1 MSLLVSFPTLL
12 ALGALS
18 LTLLY
23 LVYRAALHRPI
34 PGIPYNKETAGT
46 ILGDL
51 PEFLNYVKEND
62 GQAVNWWHMQLEKH
76 DSPIIQL
83 FLRPFGRPT
92 VIVADFREAQDV
104 LLRRSKEF
112 DRSKAFNNAFSGVL
126 PHHHISQKTTEKV
139 KAQKRLLADTMS
151 ASFLNE
157 ASHNNVAAPHI
168 HEATLDLVR
177 LWNLKADLAK
187 DHPFEAHEDIAHTT
201 LDAIWVVVLGSTAD
215 TISTQADMLETISG
229 MQLPAGGDVPVVFP
243 KAPHPPAFDA
253 VLTLAESVTP
263 LISSPAPKLHHWFLR
278 QGKSYKDAKWYK
290 DQEIETMM
298 KAAIDKFSEDQV
310 DALEKQGKDRSAID
324 HMIRREL
331 LASRKEGRSP
341 QYDTPAAKD
350 ELFGFLIA
358 GHETTATTTAWAV
371 KLLSDNQQAQ
381 SKLREVLRSTYTD
394 AAVQRRQPTAREIAT
409 LHHPY
414 IDAILEEILRC
425 GGTIAVV
432 SRCAMVDTD
441 VFGIRIPKGHDLNF
455 VTHASY
461 VAPPVGIVEEHTR
474 SPSSQASK
482 DKTGV
487 WEVSDIS
494 VFKPERWLRPTGEKG
509 EVEFQKNAGPTL
521 QFGAGIRGCFGRR
534 LAYIELRM
542 LIVLIIWNFE
552 FLPVPDK
559 LGTYLAIDKI
569 THQPQKCYLR
579 LKKAGW

>member
-1 MSLLVSFPTLL
+1 MSLLVFSPTLL
-12 ALGALS
+12 ALAALS

-51 PEFLNYVKEND
+51 PEFLNYVKENN
-62 GQAVNWWHMQLEKH
+62 GQAVNWWHKQVEKH

-92 VIVADFREAQDV
+92 IIVADFREAQDV

-112 DRSKAFNNAFSGVL
+112 DRSKAFDNAFSGVL

-157 ASHNNVAAPHI
+157 ASHNNVAAPRI

-187 DHPFEAHEDIAHTT
+187 DHLFEAHEDIAHTT
-201 LDAIWVVVLGSTAD
+201 LDAIWVVVLGSTAN
-215 TISTQADMLETISG
+215 TISTQANMLETISG
-229 MQLPAGGDVPVVFP
+229 MHLPAGGHVPVVFP
-243 KAPHPPAFDA
+243 KAPHLPAFDA

-278 QGKSYKDAKWYK
+278 QSKSYKDAKRYK

-371 KLLSDNQQAQ
+371 KLLSDNHQAQ

-394 AAVQRRQPTAREIAT
+394 AAVERRQPTAKEIAT

-425 GGTIAVV
+425 GGTVAVV

-552 FLPVPDK
+552 LLPVPNK

>member
-1 MSLLVSFPTLL
+1 MPLLVLSPTLL
-12 ALGALS
+12 ALSLLS

-23 LVYRAALHRPI
+23 LVYRAVFPRPI
-34 PGIPYNKETAGT
+34 PGIPYNKDAARS

-51 PEFLNYVKEND
+51 PEFLKYVKKNN
-62 GQAVNWWHMQLEKH
+62 GQAVNWWHMQVEKH
-76 DSPIIQL
+76 DSPIVQL
-83 FLRPFGRPT
+83 FLNPFGGPT

-112 DRSKAFNNAFSGVL
+112 DRSKGFDNVFSGVL
-126 PHHHISQKTTEKV
+126 PYHHIGQKTTNKV

-157 ASHNNVAAPHI
+157 MHQVAAPRV
-168 HEATLDLVR
+168 HESTLDLVR
-177 LWNLKADLAK
+177 LWSLKADLAK
-187 DHPFEAHEDIAHTT
+187 NHPFEAHEDIAHTT
-201 LDAIWVVVLGSTAD
+201 LDAIWVVVLGSSAD
-215 TISTQADMLETISG
+215 TVATQANMLEALSD
-229 MQLPAGGDVPVVFP
+229 MQLPTGRDVPVVFP
-243 KAPHPPAFDA
+243 QAPHPPAFDA

-263 LISSPAPKLHHWFLR
+263 LISSPSPKIHHWFLR
-278 QGKSYKDAKWYK
+278 QSSSYKDAKRYK

-298 KAAIDKFSEDQV
+298 KAAIDKFSEDRV

-371 KLLSDNQQAQ
+371 KLLSDNKKAQ

-394 AAVQRRQPTAREIAT
+394 AASEQRQPTAGEIAT

-414 IDAILEEILRC
+414 IDATLEEILRC
-425 GGTIAVV
+425 GGTIAVM

-441 VFGIRIPKGHDLNF
+441 VFGIRIPRGTDLNF
-455 VTHASY
+455 LTHAGY
-461 VAPPVGIVEEHTR
+461 VAPPVGVVEEHTR
-474 SPSSQASK
+474 SPSSQAAK
-482 DKTGV
+482 DKTGI
-487 WEVSDIS
+487 WEVSDIN
-494 VFKPERWLRPTGEKG
+494 VFKPERWLRPTDKKG
-509 EVEFQKNAGPTL
+509 EVEFQKNAGPSL

-552 FLPVPDK
+552 LLPVPEK
-559 LGTYLAIDKI
+559 LGTYLASDKI
-569 THQPQKCYLR
+569 THQPQKCYLC

>member
-1 MSLLVSFPTLL
+1 
-12 ALGALS
+12 
-18 LTLLY
+18 
-23 LVYRAALHRPI
+23 
-34 PGIPYNKETAGT
+34 
-46 ILGDL
+46 
-51 PEFLNYVKEND
+51 
-62 GQAVNWWHMQLEKH
+62 
-76 DSPIIQL
+76 
-83 FLRPFGRPT
+83 
-92 VIVADFREAQDV
+92 
-104 LLRRSKEF
+104 
-112 DRSKAFNNAFSGVL
+112 
-126 PHHHISQKTTEKV
+126 
-139 KAQKRLLADTMS
+139 
-151 ASFLNE
+151 
-157 ASHNNVAAPHI
+157 
-168 HEATLDLVR
+168 
-177 LWNLKADLAK
+177 
-187 DHPFEAHEDIAHTT
+187 
-201 LDAIWVVVLGSTAD
+201 
-215 TISTQADMLETISG
+215 MLETISG

-278 QGKSYKDAKWYK
+278 QGKSYKDAKRYK

-298 KAAIDKFSEDQV
+298 KAAIDKFFEDQV

-341 QYDTPAAKD
+341 RYDTPAAKD

-394 AAVQRRQPTAREIAT
+394 AAVERRQPTAKEIAA

-425 GGTIAVV
+425 GGTIAAV

-461 VAPPVGIVEEHTR
+461 VAPPVGVEEHKR

-487 WEVSDIS
+487 WEVSEIR

-542 LIVLIIWNFE
+542 LIVLIIWSFE
-552 FLPVPDK
+552 LLPVPDK
-559 LGTYLAIDKI
+559 LGTYLGVDKI

-579 LKKAGW
+579 LETAGW